1 VANDLW
7 APVIVVFER
16 KRNGYGD
23 DGRERKKEE
32 WEGFEGVRGRFRRKK

>member
-7 APVIVVFER
+7 APVTVVSER

-23 DGRERKKEE
+23 DGRERKKERN
-32 WEGFEGVRGRFRRKK
+32 GKGLKG